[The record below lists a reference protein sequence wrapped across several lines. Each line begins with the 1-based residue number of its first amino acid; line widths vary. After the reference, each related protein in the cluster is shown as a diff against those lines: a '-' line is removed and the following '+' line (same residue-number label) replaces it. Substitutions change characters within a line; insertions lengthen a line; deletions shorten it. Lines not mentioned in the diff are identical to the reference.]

1 LELFNRTALSRY
13 VVSTNRRNPRRY
25 PARLSPFK
33 GRRPPNRRLFRKKDP
48 AWFKLLMV
56 ALPLAAASAVY
67 TFDGPPSAE
76 ALSLSFL
83 KPLAAPVSGTDRE
96 SGSFGKCRG
105 MGWNCVID
113 GDTIRYHGE
122 KIRIA
127 DINTPE
133 TFEAQCASE
142 RDLGNAATARMIDLL
157 NQGAFTLEPIERE
170 TDKYGRTLRVITR
183 GGTSLGE
190 TLVAEGLAERWKGY
204 RSGWC

>member
-1 LELFNRTALSRY
+1 M
-13 VVSTNRRNPRRY
+13 STNRRNPRRY

-33 GRRPPNRRLFRKKDP
+33 GRRPPNRLQFRKKDP

-83 KPLAAPVSGTDRE
+83 KPLAAPAGGTDRE

-133 TFEAQCASE
+133 TFQAQCALE
-142 RDLGNAATARMIDLL
+142 RELGDAATARMIDLL
-157 NQGAFTLEPIERE
+157 NEGAFTLEPVERE

-183 GGTSLGE
+183 NGESLGE